1 MRIAFVAAIL
11 SPFLAL
17 AQPAQEAPALPEDQ
31 LSVSTEI
38 ETSSDFEAPRMQ
50 GALKGTVETLP
61 AARTPESV
69 VEEVQL
75 QQSRLTRLYKMY
87 RVREAE
93 GIPTRFYGLTLSI
106 RSSGEVEKVIVK
118 GPTNEEFIKE
128 IQAIVSTWSFS
139 KVMEGKPYVANLK
152 NLDFTFRRNLVLE

>member
-1 MRIAFVAAIL
+1 MKYAILLSIL
-11 SPFLAL
+11 SPILAFSENVR
-17 AQPAQEAPALPEDQ
+17 EAVPLPEDQ
-31 LSVSTEI
+31 LSVSTAI
-38 ETSSDFEAPRMQ
+38 ETASDFEAPRMA
-50 GALKGTVETLP
+50 GAIKGVGENLP
-61 AARTPESV
+61 ATRSPESV
-69 VEEVQL
+69 VEEVQA

-93 GIPTRFYGLTLSI
+93 GIPTRFYGLSLTI

-118 GPTNEEFIKE
+118 GPANAEFIQE
-128 IQAIVSTWSFS
+128 IQAIVATWTFS